1 MQPKLFYDMQDVIGN
16 FNSSLAQLKEEFHK
30 TGRFDDANSKLDEI
44 VKLLAIKYLDS
55 KNGTNFLSVGNLKRI
70 SQKDFKTDRE
80 IAKSLQVLFLNLS
93 SNKLF
98 LNSDGTNIFGSNPH
112 LNIQSSDNEFA
123 IKVVE
128 IVNGL
133 VLSQGKTGNFD
144 LLNEA
149 FGHFVRDNFRNH
161 KEDAQYMTPQE
172 VVDAM
177 IQIAISDMIKD
188 PSTNKAIT
196 SLNKDDFFV
205 LDPTCGVSSFLIY
218 ASQRLSKIIEEM
230 NIKDKEE
237 IIKVRNNFS
246 YIGQDK
252 VDRMVRLSKI
262 NFLFFGLNP
271 SLISQGNSIVGL
283 SRLNEY
289 IGKVDLILT
298 NPPFGAEFSTR
309 ELETDYEKYEI
320 LPKITEQIRVNSV
333 NSEILILDRSLRLL
347 KPGGRLLIIV
357 PDSVVS
363 SKGIYEEYR
372 NSLANNYIL
381 KAVVDL
387 PSVTFAQ
394 AGTRT
399 KCSILYIQKPY
410 DTDKPKQNGIFM
422 AVAKDIGYEVKEK
435 MGTTVKTFI
444 GNNDLTNI
452 SDTYNNLPN
461 KSNKL
466 MKVLREKPS
475 IVLCPFDLIIN
486 GKWNANFYNSDRI
499 GSVDKYSN
507 LTSQEY
513 EVKLLKEVAEFN
525 TKGRKRIPVSD
536 SVKCISV
543 LHINED
549 SAIRVE
555 DVMKYKPTCAGLEC
569 FPDEIIFAKIN
580 PRIPRVAVV
589 PNLGHQLTCST
600 EFEIIRP
607 LDKKFLYVLKTLLLT
622 ELAQKQINSLT
633 SGTSSSH
640 NRIKDSELMNI
651 KLPWPKEGSE
661 TAKKLLQLASI
672 IEKEEKNKYKSND
685 TIKTAFNSIE
695 NLVGI

>member
-1 MQPKLFYDMQDVIGN
+1 
-16 FNSSLAQLKEEFHK
+16 
-30 TGRFDDANSKLDEI
+30 
-44 VKLLAIKYLDS
+44 
-55 KNGTNFLSVGNLKRI
+55 
-70 SQKDFKTDRE
+70 
-80 IAKSLQVLFLNLS
+80 
-93 SNKLF
+93 
-98 LNSDGTNIFGSNPH
+98 
-112 LNIQSSDNEFA
+112 
-123 IKVVE
+123 
-128 IVNGL
+128 
-133 VLSQGKTGNFD
+133 
-144 LLNEA
+144 
-149 FGHFVRDNFRNH
+149 
-161 KEDAQYMTPQE
+161 MTPQE

-218 ASQRLSKIIEEM
+218 VSQRLSKIIEKM
-230 NIKDKEE
+230 NIEDKAE
-237 IIKVRNNFS
+237 IIKIRNNFS

-289 IGKVDLILT
+289 ICKVDLILT
-298 NPPFGAEFSTR
+298 NPPFGAEFATR
-309 ELETDYEKYEI
+309 ELEKDYEKYEI
-320 LPKITEQIRVNSV
+320 LPKITKQISVNSV
-333 NSEILILDRSLRLL
+333 NSEILVLDRSLRLL

-372 NSLANNYIL
+372 NTLANNYIL
-381 KAVVDL
+381 KAVIDL

-410 DTDKPKQNGIFM
+410 ATDKPKQNGIFM

-435 MGTTVKTFI
+435 KGTTVKTFTD
-444 GNNDLTNI
+444 NNDLTEI
-452 SDTYNNLPN
+452 SNTYNNLPN
-461 KSNKL
+461 ISNKH

-499 GSVDKYSN
+499 GSVNKYN
-507 LTSQEY
+507 KITSQEY

-543 LHINED
+543 LHINDD

-555 DVMKYKPTCAGLEC
+555 EVMKYKPTCAGIEC

-589 PNLGHQLTCST
+589 PNLGYRLTCST

-607 LDKKFLYVLKTLLLT
+607 LDKKLLYVLKTLLLT
-622 ELAQKQINSLT
+622 DLAQKQINSLT

-661 TAKKLLQLASI
+661 TAKKLLELASV
-672 IEKEEKNKYKSND
+672 IEREEKNKYKSND

-695 NLVGI
+695 NLVGV